1 MANIADFSRM
11 ADELPEQEY
20 EPVPEG
26 VYNADIEKAELKD
39 TKNGTGQYI
48 NLQLKIIGPMSA
60 GRVVFAMINIK
71 NANPKA
77 EEIGLRQLKE
87 LRTACGIATLRD
99 TDELIG
105 RTVKI
110 KVKVNPEK
118 DGYKASNSVASYQ
131 SINGGVMPSPGT
143 NGQANTTAPA
153 TSGSTPPWARK

>member
-20 EPVPEG
+20 DLVPEG

-48 NLQLKIIGPMSA
+48 NLQLKIIGPTSA

-110 KVKVNPEK
+110 KVKINPEK

-131 SINGGVMPSPGT
+131 SINGGAMPAPGS
-143 NGQANTTAPA
+143 NGTTAAPVA
-153 TSGSTPPWARK
+153 SVSTPPWARK